1 MNKLFMTAS
10 TLTLITACGSLNA
23 AKSNETSTSSVA
35 VGAESASAKR
45 PVLIDAL
52 SISPING
59 GINPLYRAYDLKA
72 RVEIGGNPCMAEGIK
87 AELISAREGDKMIVK
102 AVRNAVTKRVC
113 TMEYNPVYDTI
124 KATIHYDSS
133 EVKDVIIENYK
144 EMGAK
149 VSIKDIQI

>member
-1 MNKLFMTAS
+1 
-10 TLTLITACGSLNA
+10 
-23 AKSNETSTSSVA
+23 
-35 VGAESASAKR
+35 
-45 PVLIDAL
+45 
-52 SISPING
+52 
-59 GINPLYRAYDLKA
+59 
-72 RVEIGGNPCMAEGIK
+72 MAEGIK

-124 KATIHYDSS
+124 KTTIHYDSS